1 VEIGSDNQE
10 GINKNKIEEE
20 DLFGEFNVDQK
31 IIENKIDEK
40 DINLLEKSGE
50 KEKEVVEVV

>member
-1 VEIGSDNQE
+1 VEIGSDNKE
-10 GINKNKIEEE
+10 GIIKNEIEE

-40 DINLLEKSGE
+40 GINLLEKNE
-50 KEKEVVEVV
+50 EQEEVVEVV

>member
-1 VEIGSDNQE
+1 VEIGSDNKE
-10 GINKNKIEEE
+10 GIIKNEIEE

>member
-1 VEIGSDNQE
+1 MEIGSDNKE
-10 GINKNKIEEE
+10 GIIKNEIEE